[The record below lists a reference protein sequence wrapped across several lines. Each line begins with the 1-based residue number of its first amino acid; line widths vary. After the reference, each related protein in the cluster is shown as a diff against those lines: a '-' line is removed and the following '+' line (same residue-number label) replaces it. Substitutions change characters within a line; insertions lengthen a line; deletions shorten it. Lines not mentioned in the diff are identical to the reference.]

1 MSDPLLTNYE
11 IANIFVTSY
20 VGAMTSTQIQKTVP
34 NTIDI
39 TNKKAV
45 QRFLRLEV
53 IKELLQTKYRVYFK
67 GLTLIQVSRLQDLP
81 NAAVPLETYKLISQQ
96 G

>member
-1 MSDPLLTNYE
+1 MSEPLLTNYE
-11 IANIFVTSY
+11 KKKIFVTSY

-53 IKELLQTKYRVYFK
+53 IKELLQTKYSVYFK
-67 GLTLIQVSRLQDLP
+67 GLTLIQVSRLLDLP
-81 NAAVPLETYKLISQQ
+81 KAAVPLETYKLISQQ

>member
-1 MSDPLLTNYE
+1 
-11 IANIFVTSY
+11 
-20 VGAMTSTQIQKTVP
+20 MTSTQIQKTVP

-53 IKELLQTKYRVYFK
+53 IKELLQTKYSVYFK
-67 GLTLIQVSRLQDLP
+67 GLTLIQVSRLLDLP
-81 NAAVPLETYKLISQQ
+81 KAAVPLETYKLISQQ

>member
-1 MSDPLLTNYE
+1 MSEPLLTNYE
-11 IANIFVTSY
+11 IAKIFVTSY

-53 IKELLQTKYRVYFK
+53 IKELLQTKYSVYFK
-67 GLTLIQVSRLQDLP
+67 GLTLIQVSRLLDLP
-81 NAAVPLETYKLISQQ
+81 KAAVPLETYKLISQQ
-96 G
+96 E